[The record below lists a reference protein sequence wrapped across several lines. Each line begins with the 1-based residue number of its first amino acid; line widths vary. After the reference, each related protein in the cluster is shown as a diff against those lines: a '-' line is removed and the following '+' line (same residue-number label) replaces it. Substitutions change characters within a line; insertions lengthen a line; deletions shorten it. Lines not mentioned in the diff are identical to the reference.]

1 MYSPQPENA
10 RNATRESLVFC
21 KIDASPVVQMSIS
34 MIYRQVEE
42 NAGNVQA
49 TLFHHLIHMALVL
62 ASQNNPVPNR
72 TWRMLTNQMMIENVI
87 TCWTQGL
94 RCIYLRS
101 QLRVIQQK
109 EINYQKRKLFH
120 VEDVP
125 EVNTETL
132 IPMRVLFVRMGN
144 IKITIIMMEVD
155 LKLKIVKLAQLEAM
169 LQELLGT
176 AFLKE
181 CH

>member
-1 MYSPQPENA
+1 M
-10 RNATRESLVFC
+10 
-21 KIDASPVVQMSIS
+21 
-34 MIYRQVEE
+34 
-42 NAGNVQA
+42 
-49 TLFHHLIHMALVL
+49 
-62 ASQNNPVPNR
+62 
-72 TWRMLTNQMMIENVI
+72 
-87 TCWTQGL
+87 
-94 RCIYLRS
+94 
-101 QLRVIQQK
+101 IQQK

-120 VEDVP
+120 VEDVL